1 MRIICKSYS
10 TLSMNTNKYL
20 VRRAQINDLPA
31 LMAIYNQAIEESTAV
46 YEYQPF
52 DESYM
57 KQWWKQKDEGNW
69 PVLVFEWDQKI
80 AAFGTYGTFR
90 ARAAYESCV
99 EHSLYV
105 HPQFQGQGLGKD
117 MLIRLMDAAR
127 MDGRHTMIGGI
138 DSTNSVSLK
147 LHADLGFKEVGR
159 LPEVAYKF
167 DKWLDLVFMQL
178 IL

>member
-1 MRIICKSYS
+1 
-10 TLSMNTNKYL
+10 
-20 VRRAQINDLPA
+20 
-31 LMAIYNQAIEESTAV
+31 
-46 YEYQPF
+46 
-52 DESYM
+52 
-57 KQWWKQKDEGNW
+57 
-69 PVLVFEWDQKI
+69 
-80 AAFGTYGTFR
+80 
-90 ARAAYESCV
+90 V

-117 MLIRLMDAAR
+117 MLIRLIEAAHK
-127 MDGRHTMIGGI
+127 DGRHTMIGGI

-167 DKWLDLVFMQL
+167 DKWLDLIFMQL

>member
-10 TLSMNTNKYL
+10 TSSMQTNKYL
-20 VRRAQINDLPA
+20 VRNAQTNDLPE
-31 LMAIYNQAIEESTAV
+31 LMAIYNQAIAESTAV

-52 DESYM
+52 DEVYM
-57 KQWWKQKDEGNW
+57 EQWWKQKCEGNW
-69 PVLVFEWDQKI
+69 PVLIFEWDRKV

-105 HPQFQGQGLGKD
+105 HSQFQGQGLGKD
-117 MLIRLMDAAR
+117 MLIRLIEAAQKDR
-127 MDGRHTMIGGI
+127 RHTMIGGI